1 MAKYVQRD
9 KAITERVLQLWM
21 KLHKHVYRSNLLI
34 EYINTKHNS
43 IKRYNSKLV
52 YINTKH
58 KHIEP
63 AI

>member
-1 MAKYVQRD
+1 
-9 KAITERVLQLWM
+9 M

-58 KHIEP
+58 KHMCRTSYIK
-63 AI
+63 IIITIYTTSCFCIDNM